1 MNVALLPGSY
11 DPVTVGH
18 LDVISRCSAM
28 FDDVVG
34 GVVDDSLSKT
44 DMFSKQAR
52 IPFLEESTRHLAN
65 VRAVPL
71 RGLVVTLARQVGAH
85 VLVKGLRAVTD
96 FEYEFQMAQL
106 NRKLDPDL
114 ETMYLMASSEYSFLS
129 SSGVKEIAK
138 YGGCISD
145 LVPEV
150 VERRFAEM
158 FGSVEAE

>member
-1 MNVALLPGSY
+1 VKTALCPGTY

-18 LDVISRCSAM
+18 LDVITRCAAM
-28 FDDVVG
+28 FDEVVVA
-34 GVVDDSLSKT
+34 VVDDSFRKYVL
-44 DMFSKQAR
+44 FSADER
-52 IPFLEESTRHLAN
+52 MSFLEVSTAHLPN
-65 VRAVPL
+65 VRIIL
-71 RGLVVTLARQVGAH
+71 MRGLVVDLARKVEAH
-85 VLVKGLRAVTD
+85 VLVKGLRAMTD

-114 ETMYLMASSEYSFLS
+114 ETMYLMASPEYSFLS

-138 YGGCISD
+138 YGGCVSD

-158 FGSVEAE
+158 YGTAEA